1 MEVRGTAG
9 TATPSSIPSRP
20 RPGPARTSVSSSSSS
35 AAIETAAAPILALA
49 ALATLPSSLVSAKT
63 RREEAAR
70 RRLEEEEASPLP
82 PQAGALP
89 VIDVPSVLAN
99 AKCDEVDGTGHRRL
113 GAYVESRHQG
123 RGRTCGEIE
132 GAESGI
138 GGEGGEVERAVDRA
152 AEGR

>member
-1 MEVRGTAG
+1 VEVRGTSG
-9 TATPSSIPSRP
+9 TASPSSIPPRP
-20 RPGPARTSVSSSSSS
+20 RPGPTRTSVSSSSSS
-35 AAIETAAAPILALA
+35 AAIETAPILALA
-49 ALATLPSSLVSAKT
+49 ALATLRSSLVSAKT

-99 AKCDEVDGTGHRRL
+99 AKCDEVAGTGHRRL